1 MKRFFVV
8 RVDSIWS
15 EQMMYGGKYKRRSRE
30 RERKERNMGLQIARR
45 SRRRKARKAQLIPD
59 HCPCTVDAG
68 KNHENALLLG
78 TIKAKNKGRDLNRFV
93 DGPEDRKSVV

>member
-1 MKRFFVV
+1 
-8 RVDSIWS
+8 
-15 EQMMYGGKYKRRSRE
+15 
-30 RERKERNMGLQIARR
+30 MGFQIARR

-78 TIKAKNKGRDLNRFV
+78 TIKAKNKSRDLNRFV
-93 DGPEDRKSVV
+93 DGPDAGLWALGQTNNPAALASFPSSLTHFPEVRC